1 MYNRKKTYKLAL
13 TILMLLLVLLMIFP
27 FVLMFT
33 SSMKPL
39 NEIYLYPP
47 KIWSENAS
55 LESYRKVLF
64 EQNPP
69 FWSYIVNTTIVTV
82 VSVAG
87 TLLTASLGG
96 YAFAKMKFKGRN
108 VLFLLY
114 LATMMVPNQS
124 LMVPQF
130 ILFKHLGIFN
140 TLWALILP
148 RLFTPLGT
156 FLMRQYFLDIPDE
169 IIEAGRIDGAGDF
182 RIFSTLV
189 LPLAKPALSTVAILH
204 FVWRWN
210 DYEAP
215 LIFIS
220 DKKYYTLTVGL
231 TNFIDESGFALE
243 NMVMAGATIATIP
256 ILLVYLLGQ
265 NYIIEGITAGSVKG

>member
-1 MYNRKKTYKLAL
+1 MYARKKTYKLAL
-13 TILMLLLVLLMIFP
+13 TILMMLLALLMIFP

-82 VSVAG
+82 ISVAG
-87 TLLTASLGG
+87 TLITASLGG

>member
-69 FWSYIVNTTIVTV
+69 LWSYIVNTTIVTV

>member
-1 MYNRKKTYKLAL
+1 MYNRKKNYKLAL